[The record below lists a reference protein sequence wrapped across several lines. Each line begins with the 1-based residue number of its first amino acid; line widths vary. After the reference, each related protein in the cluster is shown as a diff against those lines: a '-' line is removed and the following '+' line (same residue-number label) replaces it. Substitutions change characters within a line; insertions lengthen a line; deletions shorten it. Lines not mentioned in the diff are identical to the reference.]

1 MPQTLGKQAE
11 TRVEFVDFF
20 STEFDM
26 SSNKGTSVLRTRN
39 SILIFVVVVVILVLG
54 YGTLY
59 STGITQGEFLEGEH
73 YRVVDT
79 SERRRPGEP
88 IAVTE
93 FFSYGCVHCKN
104 FDPMIDEWLETLP
117 EDVSF
122 TRSPVAFSPVWT
134 LLAQTYLTLDYLD
147 IMDQNHTRLFRRIH
161 DRATQFLSAEQIA
174 DFVDGNGA
182 SKEEFLRAFNSPEV
196 RRRLR
201 EADAAQRSIQ
211 INSVPTLVVA
221 DRYVINMDNGRKVA
235 LEIADYLIAR
245 EQAGDT
251 EAAQSAPAG

>member
-1 MPQTLGKQAE
+1 
-11 TRVEFVDFF
+11 
-20 STEFDM
+20 M
-26 SSNKGTSVLRTRN
+26 SSKKGTSVLRTRN
-39 SILIFVVVVVILVLG
+39 SILIFVVVVVMFILG
-54 YGTLY
+54 YGTIY
-59 STGITQGEFLEGEH
+59 STGVTQGEFLEGEH
-73 YRVVDT
+73 YRVVN
-79 SERRRPGEP
+79 SAERRRPGEP

-104 FDPMIDEWLETLP
+104 FDPMLAEWLVTVP
-117 EDVSF
+117 EGVSF
-122 TRSPVAFSPVWT
+122 RRSPVAFSPVWT
-134 LLAQTYLTLDYLD
+134 LLAQTYLSLDYLN
-147 IMDQNHTRLFRRIH
+147 ILEQNHTRLFRRIH

-221 DRYVINMDNGRKVA
+221 DRYVINMDNGRKIA

-251 EAAQSAPAG
+251 EATQNDPAG